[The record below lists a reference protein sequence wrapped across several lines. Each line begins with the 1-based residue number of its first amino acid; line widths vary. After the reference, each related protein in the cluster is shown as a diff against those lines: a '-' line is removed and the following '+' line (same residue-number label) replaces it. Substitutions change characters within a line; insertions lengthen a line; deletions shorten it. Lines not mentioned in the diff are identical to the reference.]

1 MITAA
6 KKSRNPRGRVRAAV
20 RTAKAGSSDL
30 ANLVRSRMTIV
41 DRDGHLRRWGNSP
54 ATHITQRILIAA
66 GVDESQ
72 SFDTLASNGVVTLV
86 FHSGK
91 TRNAKRSPFE
101 KYTLDDL
108 LPVPMKPGRKES
120 WPGVHPRGK
129 ESW

>member
-1 MITAA
+1 MITSSKSSKKRAA
-6 KKSRNPRGRVRAAV
+6 RVRAAV
-20 RTAKAGSSDL
+20 RIEKAGSGDL
-30 ANLVRSRMTIV
+30 ANLVRSRMTVV
-41 DRDGHLRRWGNSP
+41 DRNGQLRRWGNSP

-86 FHSGK
+86 FHAEKNRK
-91 TRNAKRSPFE
+91 TKRSPYE
-101 KYTLDDL
+101 RYTLDDL

-120 WPGVHPRGK
+120 WPGDLPRGK